1 MAASKSSS
9 PPERRPPPSRPMQP
23 AATPTLLDRL
33 AALRI
38 ELVDLAYTLDVRGA
52 VGAAD
57 VAMTT
62 SSRLAEL
69 CEEFSAPPGE
79 AHSPE
84 NSNSRSETGA
94 VVR

>member
-1 MAASKSSS
+1 M
-9 PPERRPPPSRPMQP
+9 PP
-23 AATPTLLDRL
+23 LLDRL
-33 AALRI
+33 AALRT

-52 VGAAD
+52 GTAAD

-69 CEEFSAPPGE
+69 CEEFSAPPGNP
-79 AHSPE
+79 HSDK
-84 NSNSRSETGA
+84 NSTPRSEIGA

>member
-1 MAASKSSS
+1 MH
-9 PPERRPPPSRPMQP
+9 P
-23 AATPTLLDRL
+23 AAKPALLDRL
-33 AALRI
+33 AALRT

-52 VGAAD
+52 GTAAD

-69 CEEFSAPPGE
+69 CEEFSAPAGN
-79 AHSPE
+79 AHSQQ
-84 NSNSRSETGA
+84 NSSARSETGA

>member
-1 MAASKSSS
+1 
-9 PPERRPPPSRPMQP
+9 MQP

-52 VGAAD
+52 VTAAD

-69 CEEFSAPPGE
+69 CEEFSARPYD
-79 AHSPE
+79 AHSLQ

>member
-1 MAASKSSS
+1 MN
-9 PPERRPPPSRPMQP
+9 PV
-23 AATPTLLDRL
+23 ATPILLGRL
-33 AALRI
+33 AALRT

-52 VGAAD
+52 GTAAD

-69 CEEFSAPPGE
+69 CEEFSAPPGKTP
-79 AHSPE
+79 SDN
-84 NSNSRSETGA
+84 NSAPRSEISA